1 MEIKFRATKG
11 FNLSKLYLSQSFQLR
26 GHMPKLPNIKGKQL
40 LKILQ
45 GIGYDLD
52 HIQGSHHILRRSD
65 GKKTT
70 IPIHGNKEIP
80 RGTLLGILSDLDISK
95 EEFIT
100 LLKKKK

>member
-1 MEIKFRATKG
+1 
-11 FNLSKLYLSQSFQLR
+11 
-26 GHMPKLPNIKGKQL
+26 MPKLPNIKGKQL

-45 GIGYDLD
+45 STGYILD
-52 HIQGSHHILRRSD
+52 HIQGSHHVLRRAD

-80 RGTLLGILSDLDISK
+80 KGTLLGILTDLDISK
-95 EEFIT
+95 EQFIV

>member
-1 MEIKFRATKG
+1 
-11 FNLSKLYLSQSFQLR
+11 
-26 GHMPKLPNIKGKQL
+26 MPKLPNIKGKQL
-40 LKILQ
+40 LKILK

-70 IPIHGNKEIP
+70 VPIHSNKEIP
-80 RGTLLGILSDLDISK
+80 RGTLLGILIDLDISR
-95 EEFIT
+95 EDLIL

>member
-1 MEIKFRATKG
+1 
-11 FNLSKLYLSQSFQLR
+11 
-26 GHMPKLPNIKGKQL
+26 MPKLKNIKGKQL

-45 GIGYDLD
+45 RLGYSLD
-52 HIQGSHHILRRSD
+52 HIQGSHHVLRRYD

-80 RGTLLGILSDLDISK
+80 KGTLFGILADLDISK
-95 EEFIT
+95 EKFVL